1 MTANE
6 IIKEHRHRVETLEA
20 ERKICG
26 ISSYRQRLED
36 LLDKLRNNKP
46 LKTFADIR
54 YAALEQELIYDN
66 IMHKVTA
73 VQNYY
78 PDNDVFFCDS

>member
-1 MTANE
+1 MTKATKFMTANE

-36 LLDKLRNNKP
+36 YSLFSICLRF
-46 LKTFADIR
+46 LAFFD
-54 YAALEQELIYDN
+54 
-66 IMHKVTA
+66 VTTL
-73 VQNYY
+73 
-78 PDNDVFFCDS
+78 